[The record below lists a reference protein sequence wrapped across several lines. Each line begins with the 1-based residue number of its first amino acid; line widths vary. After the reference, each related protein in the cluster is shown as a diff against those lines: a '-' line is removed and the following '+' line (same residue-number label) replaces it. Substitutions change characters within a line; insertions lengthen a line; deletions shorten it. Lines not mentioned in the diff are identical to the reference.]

1 MAGLI
6 SRPSNS
12 GGGFTLVYM
21 HSNLNSRICETIDQA
36 QKMVGWRM
44 EDGGGESGEAREV
57 ENEFELKSMW
67 ECARQ
72 T

>member
-6 SRPSNS
+6 SRPSSS

>member
-1 MAGLI
+1 M
-6 SRPSNS
+6 
-12 GGGFTLVYM
+12 YM

-44 EDGGGESGEAREV
+44 EDGGGESGEARED